1 MSNLHLSISK
11 RSQNRIMNWRRTV
24 SFGSWRELNPVI
36 GRIIMSKG
44 HNSSSRIYRR
54 ATISS
59 KDAIN
64 SPFITVE
71 VGNWLSKIILVD
83 FEIVGGSSLW
93 SNNFYYHERCRLLHY
108 HFMWYVPLL
117 ITSLG
122 IQYPSVICVANWGIN
137 ISVGLPPAPWLD
149 RDQSGKSTFDSAYN
163 IL

>member
-1 MSNLHLSISK
+1 MSNLHLSICK

-122 IQYPSVICVANWGIN
+122 IQYPSVICVANWGIKYL
-137 ISVGLPPAPWLD
+137 SRFAACSLV
-149 RDQSGKSTFDSAYN
+149 R
-163 IL
+163 